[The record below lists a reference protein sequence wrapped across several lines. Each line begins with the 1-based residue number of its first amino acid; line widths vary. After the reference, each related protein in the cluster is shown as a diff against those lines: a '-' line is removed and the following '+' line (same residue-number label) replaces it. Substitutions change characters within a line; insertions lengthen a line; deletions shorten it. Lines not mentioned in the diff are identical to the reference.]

1 VSRNGHPF
9 SPQRGVGG
17 GHHHQPV
24 HERGGGAAASSSMLV
39 VVNVPAAAATGTS
52 EAILDNVSD
61 ISEGDIPELAEAEE
75 EDEEMAEPPPT
86 AAAAQPASVV
96 VDMDTTTAATS
107 FVDMSTTAIAATRSI
122 TISKATNGHDASS
135 GGAPQDGGGAN
146 AGRTTAERVSVV
158 RTSTMSAIL
167 TARGAAAATGMSR
180 EDIEE
185 ISDEE
190 AEWSDDV
197 ETAGYGDFEPMDL
210 LLSSMSG
217 SGDGGDN
224 MAELQTV
231 RVLDAAAVGGWDLKP
246 LTALC
251 SPTETLFDAVSRGKA
266 VVDRPQ
272 GGGVVE
278 ADMMMEQQKA
288 AGPSLAELLARLT
301 ATAAAAGDER
311 WVDSI
316 EAAAALLQE
325 ELPAL
330 LLKNGRGVTS
340 SSLVE
345 VSLLGL
351 DYKAGACLPRPAH
364 QVRHVKAGL
373 RFLLE
378 ALSCDD
384 DTFDSLIGSDVQQQL
399 LALYG
404 QPFMTVP
411 TKLLVLR
418 VLDRTL
424 DRASGMA
431 GALRSGDVNYRS
443 VYEQLLDL
451 LKEETKTRIK
461 FALKSIVNKFH
472 LYEMLMRLSEL
483 AACLQQSS
491 FGEIEHLLR
500 QLAATYSSLDTAM
513 SHPARF
519 LPCSQQWELDPA
531 AQAADS
537 RPERGYFALADQAGL
552 LAALVALLTAAD
564 TQHSSGLAAAIQD
577 LLQLWLDTEAGLM
590 YLAAG
595 GPATS
600 ALIRALLDTE
610 VTTQT
615 TTTVKGAITSEDGT
629 PTTTT
634 TAGTVLGLELAA
646 MMQATQQVDVLTAA
660 VRAAAER
667 QDMEARPVLAAVQ
680 LLYGLTASGPGK
692 RAVVHVLT
700 LGRHLEAG
708 LEKTRVLKKKTSPV
722 GFFGFF
728 FGFLGFFGFFCPDE
742 RVFRVFSVSRTLSLN
757 YYHSY

>member
-1 VSRNGHPF
+1 
-9 SPQRGVGG
+9 
-17 GHHHQPV
+17 
-24 HERGGGAAASSSMLV
+24 MLV
-39 VVNVPAAAATGTS
+39 VVNVPAAAPGAS

-75 EDEEMAEPPPT
+75 EDDQDQEMTEPPTT
-86 AAAAQPASVV
+86 ATLQAASAV

-107 FVDMSTTAIAATRSI
+107 FVDISTTATTAAARSI
-122 TISKATNGHDASS
+122 ITTKSTKATNGHDASG
-135 GGAPQDGGGAN
+135 GGAPQEGGGAN
-146 AGRTTAERVSVV
+146 TERVSVV

-167 TARGAAAATGMSR
+167 TARGAAAAAGMSR

-217 SGDGGDN
+217 GGEGGDN

-231 RVLDAAAVGGWDLKP
+231 RVLDAASVAGWDLKP

-288 AGPSLAELLARLT
+288 AGPGLAELLARLT
-301 ATAAAAGDER
+301 ATAAAAAAGDER

-316 EAAAALLQE
+316 ETAAALLQE

-443 VYEQLLDL
+443 VYQQLLNL

-461 FALKSIVNKFH
+461 FALKSIMNKFH

-483 AACLQQSS
+483 AAFPQSS

-500 QLAATYSSLDTAM
+500 QLAVTYSSLDTAM

-564 TQHSSGLAAAIQD
+564 TQHSAGLAAAIQD

-600 ALIRALLDTE
+600 ALIRALLETE
-610 VTTQT
+610 VITKTTA
-615 TTTVKGAITSEDGT
+615 VKGAITSEEGT
-629 PTTTT
+629 PSGPTTTTT

-708 LEKTRVLKKKTSPV
+708 LEKTRV
-722 GFFGFF
+722 
-728 FGFLGFFGFFCPDE
+728 FL
-742 RVFRVFSVSRTLSLN
+742 
-757 YYHSY
+757 

>member
-1 VSRNGHPF
+1 
-9 SPQRGVGG
+9 
-17 GHHHQPV
+17 
-24 HERGGGAAASSSMLV
+24 
-39 VVNVPAAAATGTS
+39 
-52 EAILDNVSD
+52 
-61 ISEGDIPELAEAEE
+61 
-75 EDEEMAEPPPT
+75 
-86 AAAAQPASVV
+86 
-96 VDMDTTTAATS
+96 
-107 FVDMSTTAIAATRSI
+107 
-122 TISKATNGHDASS
+122 
-135 GGAPQDGGGAN
+135 
-146 AGRTTAERVSVV
+146 
-158 RTSTMSAIL
+158 
-167 TARGAAAATGMSR
+167 
-180 EDIEE
+180 
-185 ISDEE
+185 
-190 AEWSDDV
+190 
-197 ETAGYGDFEPMDL
+197 
-210 LLSSMSG
+210 
-217 SGDGGDN
+217 
-224 MAELQTV
+224 
-231 RVLDAAAVGGWDLKP
+231 
-246 LTALC
+246 
-251 SPTETLFDAVSRGKA
+251 
-266 VVDRPQ
+266 
-272 GGGVVE
+272 
-278 ADMMMEQQKA
+278 MMMEQQKA
-288 AGPSLAELLARLT
+288 AGPSLAEQLARLT

-316 EAAAALLQE
+316 ETAAALLQE

-330 LLKNGRGVTS
+330 LLKNDRSVTS

-345 VSLLGL
+345 VALLGL

-431 GALRSGDVNYRS
+431 GALRSGDGKYMS
-443 VYEQLLDL
+443 VYQQLLDL
-451 LKEETKTRIK
+451 LKEEIKTRIK
-461 FALKSIVNKFH
+461 FALKSIMNKFH

-500 QLAATYSSLDTAM
+500 QLAVTYSSLDTAM

-552 LAALVALLTAAD
+552 LAALVALLTAA

-610 VTTQT
+610 VIT
-615 TTTVKGAITSEDGT
+615 TTTTTAAVKGAITSEDGT
-629 PTTTT
+629 LTGPTTT
-634 TAGTVLGLELAA
+634 TAGTTVLGLELAA

-692 RAVVHVLT
+692 RAVVQVLT

-708 LEKTRVLKKKTSPV
+708 LEKTRV
-722 GFFGFF
+722 
-728 FGFLGFFGFFCPDE
+728 
-742 RVFRVFSVSRTLSLN
+742 
-757 YYHSY
+757 

>member
-1 VSRNGHPF
+1 
-9 SPQRGVGG
+9 
-17 GHHHQPV
+17 
-24 HERGGGAAASSSMLV
+24 MLV
-39 VVNVPAAAATGTS
+39 VVNVPAVAAGAS
-52 EAILDNVSD
+52 DAILDNVSD

-75 EDEEMAEPPPT
+75 EGDQDQEMAEPPT
-86 AAAAQPASVV
+86 AAAATQPASV
-96 VDMDTTTAATS
+96 VDMDTTTTATS
-107 FVDMSTTAIAATRSI
+107 FVDISTTATAAARSV
-122 TISKATNGHDASS
+122 TTTMSKATNGHDASR
-135 GGAPQDGGGAN
+135 GAPQEGRAAN
-146 AGRTTAERVSVV
+146 AGTTAERVSVV

-217 SGDGGDN
+217 GGEGGDN

-231 RVLDAAAVGGWDLKP
+231 RILDAASVGGWDLKP

-266 VVDRPQ
+266 SAAVVVDRPQ

-278 ADMMMEQQKA
+278 EDMLMEQQKA

-301 ATAAAAGDER
+301 ATAAAAAAGDER

-384 DTFDSLIGSDVQQQL
+384 DTFDSLVGSDVQQQL

-424 DRASGMA
+424 DRASGVA
-431 GALRSGDVNYRS
+431 GALRSGDVNCRS
-443 VYEQLLDL
+443 VYQQLVSL

-461 FALKSIVNKFH
+461 FALKSIMNKFH

-491 FGEIEHLLR
+491 SGEIEHLLR
-500 QLAATYSSLDTAM
+500 ELAATYNSLDTAM

-564 TQHSSGLAAAIQD
+564 TQHSSSGLAAAIQD
-577 LLQLWLDTEAGLM
+577 LLLLWLDTEAGLM

-610 VTTQT
+610 VITKT

-634 TAGTVLGLELAA
+634 TAGAVLGLELAA

-708 LEKTRVLKKKTSPV
+708 LEKTRVLKKKPAQLFFGV
-722 GFFGFF
+722 FWGFFWV
-728 FGFLGFFGFFCPDE
+728 FLGFFLSFFYFFLFLHICPE
-742 RVFRVFSVSRTLSLN
+742 EGVFRFFSVSRILLGASRL
-757 YYHSY
+757 

>member
-1 VSRNGHPF
+1 
-9 SPQRGVGG
+9 
-17 GHHHQPV
+17 
-24 HERGGGAAASSSMLV
+24 MLV
-39 VVNVPAAAATGTS
+39 VVNVPAAAAAGAS

-75 EDEEMAEPPPT
+75 EDEDHDQAMAEPPT
-86 AAAAQPASVV
+86 AAAAAQPASAV
-96 VDMDTTTAATS
+96 VDTDTTTTATS
-107 FVDMSTTAIAATRSI
+107 FVDISTTATAARFVTS
-122 TISKATNGHDASS
+122 SKATNGHDASG
-135 GGAPQDGGGAN
+135 GGAPQEGRVAN
-146 AGRTTAERVSVV
+146 AGTTTAERVSVV

-167 TARGAAAATGMSR
+167 TARGAAAGMSR

-217 SGDGGDN
+217 GGEGGD

-231 RVLDAAAVGGWDLKP
+231 RVLDAAAVVGWDLKP
-246 LTALC
+246 LTALS

-272 GGGVVE
+272 GGGGVVE
-278 ADMMMEQQKA
+278 ADTMEQQKA
-288 AGPSLAELLARLT
+288 VGPSLAELLTRLT
-301 ATAAAAGDER
+301 ATAAAAAAGDER

-330 LLKNGRGVTS
+330 LLKNGRGVT

-384 DTFDSLIGSDVQQQL
+384 VTFDSLIGSDVQQQL

-431 GALRSGDVNYRS
+431 GAVLSGDVNHRS
-443 VYEQLLDL
+443 VYRQLLDL

-461 FALKSIVNKFH
+461 FALKSIMNKFH

-519 LPCSQQWELDPA
+519 LPCSQQWELDPV

-537 RPERGYFALADQAGL
+537 RPERGYFALVDQAGL

-564 TQHSSGLAAAIQD
+564 TQHSSGMAAAIQD
-577 LLQLWLDTEAGLM
+577 LLQLWLDSEAGLM

-595 GPATS
+595 GGETS

-610 VTTQT
+610 VIT
-615 TTTVKGAITSEDGT
+615 TTTTAAGVKGAITSEDGT
-629 PTTTT
+629 PRRPTM
-634 TAGTVLGLELAA
+634 AGTVLGLELAA

-708 LEKTRVLKKKTSPV
+708 LEKNPGLKKKTAQWDFFVV

-728 FGFLGFFGFFCPDE
+728 GFFCFYFWFFLHICPE
-742 RVFRVFSVSRTLSLN
+742 EGVFRVFSVSRILLGASRL
-757 YYHSY
+757 